1 MSYICIIGIESGN
14 LSKLVRG
21 KFLKMFLNIVIKNWL
36 NRYRK
41 ECGYSGV
48 RRKPLTATPM
58 PTIASRIAGDL
69 EPHNLVHSGGNWV
82 RRTYKGG
89 STFTFILHM
98 LCNVTINIPMLGFFC

>member
-36 NRYRK
+36 NRYGE

-48 RRKPLTATPM
+48 RRKPLTATLM

-69 EPHNLVHSGGNWV
+69 EPHNLVQSGGDWV
-82 RRTYKGG
+82 RKTYKEG
-89 STFTFILHM
+89 STFTCILHM
-98 LCNVTINIPMLGFFC
+98 LCNVAINKPMFVCFC